1 MYKVVPW
8 TSELDLTEFYATA
21 ASKGFD
27 NNSSQQKLVNCF
39 DNESEKQVWI
49 LYYNDKPVGSVA
61 AHSFDVMG
69 TNSYRIAARTCV
81 FTNHSDDLYNKALR
95 TINVITH
102 HQNPTAQFLI
112 PACIDWTPKGSNL
125 YITTNENSVGTQKR
139 VHRIF
144 GPALEK
150 KGLMKKISTLE
161 YRGVQQTVWQLFPD
175 KFLEDLDRYPKWNLI
190 K

>member
-8 TSELDLTEFYATA
+8 SAELDLTEFYTTA
-21 ASKGFD
+21 AAKGFD

-39 DNESEKQVWI
+39 DNENEKQIWI
-49 LYYNDKPVGSVA
+49 LYYKDKPVGSVA
-61 AHSFDVMG
+61 AHSFSVMG
-69 TNSYRIAARTCV
+69 NNSYRIAARTCV
-81 FTNHSDDLYNKALR
+81 FTDQLDNSYNKALR
-95 TINVITH
+95 TIKVITE
-102 HQNPTAQFLI
+102 HQNPTSQFLI
-112 PACIDWTPKGSNL
+112 PMCIEWAPKDANL

-150 KGLMKKISTLE
+150 KGLMKQVTTLE

-175 KFLEDLDRYPKWNLI
+175 KFLEDLNRYPRWNLI